1 MCHSDVACPP
11 SAAHSMLSR
20 QGKSTRLPTE
30 CVLMLMMLL
39 RTLGASPEFWALI
52 TNPAHS
58 WGLKTCWQ
66 LWSFQVLAYNS
77 GCQALTSKSVSPQI
91 HKLINKHLHV
101 IMQKVWWGS
110 GVEAHSFL
118 PSPELLG
125 HAWRKL
131 DALVWLLL
139 VFSFLLHIVN
149 YLGDSIKDQR
159 EAQEKKSQVLYTPQ
173 DHLSKELCSFC
184 GYGAVFSHKTS
195 L

>member
-1 MCHSDVACPP
+1 MCHSAVACPP

-20 QGKSTRLPTE
+20 QGKATTLPTE
-30 CVLMLMMLL
+30 CMLMLM
-39 RTLGASPEFWALI
+39 TPLGRLEDNPEFWAPI

-58 WGLKTCWQ
+58 WGLKKCWQ
-66 LWSFQVLAYNS
+66 LWSFQVLAYNW

-101 IMQKVWWGS
+101 IMQKVCWRG

-118 PSPELLG
+118 SPKLLG
-125 HAWRKL
+125 HAWRSL

-159 EAQEKKSQVLYTPQ
+159 KAQEKNLK
-173 DHLSKELCSFC
+173 
-184 GYGAVFSHKTS
+184 
-195 L
+195 

>member
-1 MCHSDVACPP
+1 MCHSAVACPP

-20 QGKSTRLPTE
+20 QGKATTLPTE
-30 CVLMLMMLL
+30 CMFMLMMLL
-39 RTLGASPEFWALI
+39 GRLEDNPEFWALI

-58 WGLKTCWQ
+58 WGLKKCWQ
-66 LWSFQVLAYNS
+66 LWSFQVLAYNW

-101 IMQKVWWGS
+101 IMQKVWWRG
-110 GVEAHSFL
+110 GVGAHSFL
-118 PSPELLG
+118 SPKLLG
-125 HAWRKL
+125 HAWRSL

-159 EAQEKKSQVLYTPQ
+159 KAQEKNLK
-173 DHLSKELCSFC
+173 
-184 GYGAVFSHKTS
+184 
-195 L
+195 